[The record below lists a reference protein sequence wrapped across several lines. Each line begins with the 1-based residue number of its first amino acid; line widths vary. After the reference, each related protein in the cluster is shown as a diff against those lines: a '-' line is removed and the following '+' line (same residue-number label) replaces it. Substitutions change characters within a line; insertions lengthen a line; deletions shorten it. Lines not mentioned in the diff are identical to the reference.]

1 MIKNM
6 AIKNKKGQF
15 YILTAVILI
24 SVLFSIIQASKI
36 DLSTSKLAESNTK
49 KLYEKEAKTIIN
61 NALYENLNATT
72 ELERF
77 TFNFMQYKSEKNE
90 KINLLYI
97 YKDDDTILISNKL
110 GANVTIDSS
119 IQIENNK
126 YIYQDNNNQDI
137 EIAFE
142 DNTYNIL
149 FEGYNKEFRSI
160 MVEEKV

>member
-61 NALYENLNATT
+61 NALYENLNPTT

-77 TFNFMQYKSEKNE
+77 TFNFMQYKSEKN
-90 KINLLYI
+90 
-97 YKDDDTILISNKL
+97 
-110 GANVTIDSS
+110 
-119 IQIENNK
+119 
-126 YIYQDNNNQDI
+126 
-137 EIAFE
+137 
-142 DNTYNIL
+142 
-149 FEGYNKEFRSI
+149 
-160 MVEEKV
+160 